1 MNFFKAYVLIL
12 IRVFNMID
20 IENKRSSSSKIEVLI
35 VCLVERSVNATVS
48 SEKLKFVAS
57 D

>member
-20 IENKRSSSSKIEVLI
+20 IENKRSSSKIEVLI
-35 VCLVERSVNATVS
+35 VYLVERSANATM
-48 SEKLKFVAS
+48 
-57 D
+57 